1 MPSLRGVGLP
11 LYTRKVTERLLLLDG
26 HSLAYRAFFGMPA
39 ENFVTSS
46 GQITNAVYGFTS
58 MLLTTLEQQQPTHIA
73 VAFDVNR
80 ETFRRQQY
88 PEYKANRAATPAEFK
103 GQIELIKDVL
113 DVLGIRHASLEGFEA
128 DDIIATWA
136 THAAAAGVEVTIL
149 TGDRDSLQLV
159 TDRITVL
166 YPRKGVS
173 DLVPMT
179 PAAVAEKYGVT
190 PAQYA
195 DVAAMRGDA
204 SDNLP
209 GIPGVGEK
217 TAANWLNQYGSLGNM
232 VTHAD
237 ELKGKVGESF
247 RTHIAQALLNRQ
259 LTELVRDVPG
269 IAPWDDLHQHAG
281 DERRLHEL
289 FDTLQFRA
297 LRPRALRFISTDTAF
312 APVISDTAIE
322 RGSLTHFLAALS
334 AEATVAVA
342 WQLEASQ
349 LVALAVAA
357 NGQRAVLVDP
367 TPASIS
373 LLTAH
378 GHLVGHHVKPL
389 LRAFPAFTGWTHDT
403 ALMAYLALPGV
414 RSTDLAECAQRF
426 LGLAIAVPSD
436 ASASLF
442 DEDDRSDV
450 GAAAAATFALHE
462 HLVEKLEQESALP
475 LLTNMEMPLLVLLA
489 SMERRGITVERSTLM
504 ELDAEFGVLIASEE
518 QAAFAVAEE
527 TFNLGSPK
535 QLQELLFVK
544 RGLPKTKKT
553 KTGYTTDAEALQS
566 LFDRTS
572 DPLLEHI
579 LQWRETSKL
588 RQTVTGLLPT
598 IELDGRVRTTFQ
610 QTVAATGRLASTEPN
625 LQNIPVRT
633 PDGRRIRK
641 AFVPGPGFDVL
652 MTADYS
658 QIEMRIMAH
667 LSQDAALIAAFHSG
681 EDLHTTMAAQVF
693 GVEPAHV
700 TPDLRRRIKAMS
712 YGLAYGLSAY
722 GLAAQLAVDATEAQR
737 LMGLYFERFGRVQD
751 YLRDAVA
758 KARETGYTETMLGR
772 RRYLPDLNSDQRVRR
787 ELAERMALNAPIQG
801 SAADIIKAA
810 MLGVERAL
818 QAAGTKTQLL
828 LQVHDELVLECP
840 HDEVHAVSALVRHEM
855 GRAVELAVPLDVS
868 VGVGSNWDAA
878 AH

>member
-1 MPSLRGVGLP
+1 M
-11 LYTRKVTERLLLLDG
+11 TERLLLLDG

-39 ENFVTSS
+39 ENFITAS
-46 GQITNAVYGFTS
+46 GQVTNAVYGFTS
-58 MLLTTLEQQQPTHIA
+58 MLLSTLEQQQPTHIA
-73 VAFDVNR
+73 VAFDVSR

-88 PEYKANRAATPAEFK
+88 PEYKANRAATPPEFK
-103 GQIELIKDVL
+103 GQVELIKDVL

-136 THAAAAGVEVTIL
+136 TRAAAAGVDVTIL

-166 YPRKGVS
+166 SPRKGVS

-179 PAAVAEKYGVT
+179 PDAVKEKYGVT
-190 PAQYA
+190 PQQYA
-195 DVAAMRGDA
+195 DVAAMRGDS

-217 TAANWLNQYGSLGNM
+217 TAANWLTQYGSLTNL

-247 RTHIAQALLNRQ
+247 RTHVAQALLNRQ

-269 IAPWDDLHQHAG
+269 ISDWDDLHQHPG

-289 FDTLQFRA
+289 FDVLQFRA
-297 LRPRALRFISTDTAF
+297 LRPRALRFIASDAAV
-312 APVISDTAIE
+312 APVVSETTVE
-322 RGSLTHFLAALS
+322 RGSLSDFLAALT
-334 AEATVAVA
+334 AGAPVAVA
-342 WQLEASQ
+342 WKIEAHQ
-349 LVALAVAA
+349 LVSLAVAA
-357 NGQRAVLVDP
+357 DGERALVVEAND
-367 TPASIS
+367 AALVALS
-373 LLTAH
+373 AH
-378 GHLVGHHVKPL
+378 GNLVGHHVKPL
-389 LRAFPAFTGWTHDT
+389 LRDRPSFSGWAWDT
-403 ALMAYLALPGV
+403 ALMSYLALPGV
-414 RSTDLAECAQRF
+414 RSTDLAECSQRF
-426 LGLAIAVPSD
+426 LGLSIATPAQD
-436 ASASLF
+436 SASLF
-442 DEDDRSDV
+442 DEDTSGDV
-450 GAAAAATFALHE
+450 GAAAAATFALYA
-462 HLVEKLEQESALP
+462 HLLEKLEQDNALN
-475 LLTNMEMPLLVLLA
+475 LLNRLEMPILHLLA
-489 SMERRGITVERSTLM
+489 AMERRGIAVDRSELDT
-504 ELDAEFGVLIASEE
+504 LDAEFATRIAAEE
-518 QAAFAVAEE
+518 AVAFEVAGE
-527 TFNLGSPK
+527 KFNLGSPK
-535 QLQELLFVK
+535 QLQELLFTK

-566 LFDRTS
+566 LFERTN

-579 LQWRETSKL
+579 LQWREISKL
-588 RQTVTGLLPT
+588 RQTVTGLLPS
-598 IELDGRVRTTFQ
+598 IEADGRVRTNFQ

-633 PDGRRIRK
+633 ADGRRIRR
-641 AFVPGPGFDVL
+641 AFVPGAGFDVL

-667 LSQDAALIAAFHSG
+667 LSQDAGLIAAFHSG
-681 EDLHTTMAAQVF
+681 EDLHTTMASLVF
-693 GVEPAHV
+693 GVAAEDVSA
-700 TPDLRRRIKAMS
+700 DLRRRIKAMS

-722 GLAAQLAVDATEAQR
+722 GLAAQLGVDASEAQR
-737 LMGLYFERFGRVQD
+737 LMNLYFERFGRVQE
-751 YLRDAVA
+751 YLRDVVA
-758 KARETGYTETMLGR
+758 TARTTGYTETMLGR

-810 MLGVERAL
+810 MLGVEAAL
-818 QAAGTKTQLL
+818 QKAGVRSQLL

-840 HDEVHAVSALVRHEM
+840 QDEVHTVSELVQREM

-868 VGVGSNWDAA
+868 VGVGSNWDSA

>member
-1 MPSLRGVGLP
+1 M
-11 LYTRKVTERLLLLDG
+11 TERLLLLDG

-46 GQITNAVYGFTS
+46 GQVTNAVYGFTS
-58 MLLTTLEQQQPTHIA
+58 MLLSTLEQQQPTHIA

-80 ETFRRQQY
+80 ETFRRQQF
-88 PEYKANRAATPAEFK
+88 PDYKANRAVTPPEFK
-103 GQIELIKDVL
+103 GQVELIKDVL

-136 THAAAAGVEVTIL
+136 TRAADAGVEVTIL

-159 TDRITVL
+159 TDHITVL

-173 DLVPMT
+173 DLVSMT
-179 PAAVAEKYGVT
+179 PEAVQEKYGVT
-190 PAQYA
+190 PQQYA
-195 DVAAMRGDA
+195 DVAAMRGDT

-217 TAANWLNQYGSLGNM
+217 TAANWLNQYGSLSNL
-232 VTHAD
+232 VSHAG

-247 RTHIAQALLNRQ
+247 RAHVAQALLNRQ

-269 IAPWDDLHQHAG
+269 IADWDDLHQHPG
-281 DERRLHEL
+281 DEQRLHEL
-289 FDTLQFRA
+289 FDALQFRA
-297 LRPRALRFISTDTAF
+297 LRPRALRFIATDTALPP
-312 APVISDTAIE
+312 AVADTSVE
-322 RGSLTHFLAALS
+322 RGSLSEFLAAL
-334 AEATVAVA
+334 APEATIAVA
-342 WQLEASQ
+342 WQMQGAALS
-349 LVALAVAA
+349 ALAVAA
-357 NGQRAVLVDP
+357 DAQRALVVEADE
-367 TPASIS
+367 TSIA
-373 LLTAH
+373 LLAGH

-389 LRAFPAFTGWTHDT
+389 LRALPAFSGWTHDT

-414 RSTDLAECAQRF
+414 RSTDLAECTQRF
-426 LGLAIAVPSD
+426 LGLSVAAPAQ

-442 DEDDRSDV
+442 DEDVSGDV

-462 HLVEKLEQESALP
+462 HLLEKLGAENGLT
-475 LLTNMEMPLLVLLA
+475 LLTEMEMPLLSLLA
-489 SMERRGITVERSTLM
+489 AMERRGITVDR
-504 ELDAEFGVLIASEE
+504 GVLQQLDGEFAERIAAEE
-518 QAAFAVAEE
+518 RKAFEVAGE

-544 RGLPKTKKT
+544 KGLPKTKKT

-566 LFDRTS
+566 LFERTH

-588 RQTVTGLLPT
+588 RQTVTGLLPC
-598 IELDGRVRTTFQ
+598 IEADGRVRTIFQ

-633 PDGRRIRK
+633 HDGRRIRQ
-641 AFVPGPGFDVL
+641 AFVPGAGFDVL

-693 GVEPAHV
+693 GVDPADV

-712 YGLAYGLSAY
+712 YGLAYGLSSY
-722 GLAAQLAVDATEAQR
+722 GLAAQLGVDAAEAQR
-737 LMGLYFERFGRVQD
+737 LMVLYFERFGRVQE

-758 KARETGYTETMLGR
+758 TARSTGYTETMLGR

-787 ELAERMALNAPIQG
+787 EIAERMALNAPIQG
-801 SAADIIKAA
+801 SAADVIKAA
-810 MLGVERAL
+810 MLRVENAL
-818 QAAGTKTQLL
+818 QAAGVRSQLL

-840 HDEVHAVSALVRHEM
+840 HDEVHAVSDLVRLEM

-868 VGVGSNWDAA
+868 VGVGTTWDAA